1 MITLENE
8 EVHIAVANN
17 KGGAAKT
24 LTVIN
29 LAQAFTNEGKRVVVI
44 DGDKN
49 RTCKN
54 WAIRRGSQEP
64 FPVITI
70 MESFKYSKPKDIV
83 LYDTAG
89 GIADDEI
96 KDLIKACE
104 YLVVPCKADVPNMEA
119 SENMAKFFLE
129 NNINFR
135 ILISD
140 AMSAGNFARARMLF
154 NYFQEQGIPTF
165 KQIIPRSAKMVD
177 AGDQGKTIGDI
188 SGARFI
194 ADKFTEVALQI
205 LEDVANKQSSSLKG
219 KDINQMNKDTDNSK
233 RQVEKIGA

>member
-1 MITLENE
+1 MKNPGNAEI
-8 EVHIAVANN
+8 HIAVANN

-29 LAQAFTNEGKRVVVI
+29 LAQAFTDEGKRVVVI

-54 WAIRRGSQEP
+54 WAVRRGSQEP

-119 SENMAKFFLE
+119 SENMAKFFQE
-129 NNINFR
+129 NDINFR

-140 AMSAGNFARARMLF
+140 AMSAGNFARAKMLLS
-154 NYFQEQGIPTF
+154 YFEEQNIPTF
-165 KQIIPRSAKMVD
+165 KQIIPRSAKMID
-177 AGDQGKTIGDI
+177 AGDQGKTIGNI
-188 SGARFI
+188 SGGRFI

-205 LEDVANKQSSSLKG
+205 LEDVAGKQTSANAMKG
-219 KDINQMNKDTDNSK
+219 
-233 RQVEKIGA
+233 V

>member
-1 MITLENE
+1 MKNLGNAEI
-8 EVHIAVANN
+8 HIAVANN

-29 LAQAFTNEGKRVVVI
+29 LAQAFTDEGKRVVVI

-54 WAIRRGSQEP
+54 WAVRRGSQEP

-119 SENMAKFFLE
+119 SENMAKFFQE
-129 NNINFR
+129 NDINFR

-140 AMSAGNFARARMLF
+140 AMSAGNFARAKMLLS
-154 NYFQEQGIPTF
+154 YFEEQNIPTF
-165 KQIIPRSAKMVD
+165 KQIIPRSAKMID
-177 AGDQGKTIGDI
+177 AGDQGKTIGNI
-188 SGARFI
+188 SGGRFI

-205 LEDVANKQSSSLKG
+205 LEDVAGKQPSANAMKG
-219 KDINQMNKDTDNSK
+219 
-233 RQVEKIGA
+233 V

>member
-1 MITLENE
+1 MKNLENTE
-8 EVHIAVANN
+8 IHIAVANN

-29 LAQAFTNEGKRVVVI
+29 LAQSFTDKGKRVVVI

-54 WAIRRGSQEP
+54 WAVRRGSQEP

-70 MESFKYSKPKDIV
+70 MESFKYSEPKDIV
-83 LYDTAG
+83 IYDTAG
-89 GIADDEI
+89 GIADEEI

-140 AMSAGNFARARMLF
+140 AMSAGNFSRARMLF
-154 NYFQEQGIPTF
+154 NYFQEQRIPIF
-165 KQIIPRSAKMVD
+165 KQIIPRSAKMID
-177 AGDQGKTIGDI
+177 AGDQGKTIGHI
-188 SGARFI
+188 SGGRFI
-194 ADKFTEVALQI
+194 SDKFAEVALQI
-205 LEDVANKQSSSLKG
+205 LKDVAKKQSSVKTE
-219 KDINQMNKDTDNSK
+219 NKN
-233 RQVEKIGA
+233 

>member
-1 MITLENE
+1 MQISENQE
-8 EVHIAVANN
+8 IHIAVANN

-29 LAQAFTNEGKRVVVI
+29 LAQAFTDEGKRVVII

-96 KDLIKACE
+96 KDFKTRYSDH
-104 YLVVPCKADVPNMEA
+104 YLVSCVIEV
-119 SENMAKFFLE
+119 
-129 NNINFR
+129 
-135 ILISD
+135 
-140 AMSAGNFARARMLF
+140 GN
-154 NYFQEQGIPTF
+154 
-165 KQIIPRSAKMVD
+165 D
-177 AGDQGKTIGDI
+177 DD
-188 SGARFI
+188 
-194 ADKFTEVALQI
+194 
-205 LEDVANKQSSSLKG
+205 
-219 KDINQMNKDTDNSK
+219 
-233 RQVEKIGA
+233 

>member
-1 MITLENE
+1 MKNLGNTEI
-8 EVHIAVANN
+8 HIAVANN

-24 LTVIN
+24 MTVIN
-29 LAQAFTNEGKRVVVI
+29 LAQAFTDEGKRVVII

-54 WAIRRGSQEP
+54 WAVRRGSQEP

-119 SENMAKFFLE
+119 SENMANFFQE

-140 AMSAGNFARARMLF
+140 AMSAGNFARAKMLL
-154 NYFQEQGIPTF
+154 NYFEEQRIPTF
-165 KQIIPRSAKMVD
+165 KQIIPRSAKMID
-177 AGDQGKTIGDI
+177 AGDQGKTIGNI
-188 SGARFI
+188 SGGRFI

-205 LEDVANKQSSSLKG
+205 LEDVAGKQPSANAMKG
-219 KDINQMNKDTDNSK
+219 
-233 RQVEKIGA
+233 V

>member
-1 MITLENE
+1 MKNLENTE
-8 EVHIAVANN
+8 IHIAVANN

-29 LAQAFTNEGKRVVVI
+29 LAQAFTDEGKRVVVI

-54 WAIRRGSQEP
+54 WAVRRGSQEP

-89 GIADDEI
+89 GINDDEI

-154 NYFQEQGIPTF
+154 NYFQDQNIPIF
-165 KQIIPRSAKMVD
+165 KQIIPRSAKMID
-177 AGDQGKTIGDI
+177 AGDQGKTIGNI
-188 SGARFI
+188 SGGRFI
-194 ADKFTEVALQI
+194 SDKFAEVALQI
-205 LEDVANKQSSSLKG
+205 LKDVAKKQSSVKAENINLTD
-219 KDINQMNKDTDNSK
+219 KDIDNLTQ
-233 RQVEKIGA
+233 QVEKMEA